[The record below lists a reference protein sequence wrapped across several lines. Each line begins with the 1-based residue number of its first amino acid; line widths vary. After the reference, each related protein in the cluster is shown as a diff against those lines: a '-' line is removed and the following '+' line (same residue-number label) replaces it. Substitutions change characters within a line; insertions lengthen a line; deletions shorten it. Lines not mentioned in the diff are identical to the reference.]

1 LLHLTGWLHPSI
13 SNVKNEIT
21 QEQEHVACNEN
32 EIERY
37 EISRLD
43 RDTGYGMDM
52 DIGQE
57 RNWHILSRHFFTNGC
72 SVSVMLALGV
82 L

>member
-13 SNVKNEIT
+13 SNVKNEIR

-52 DIGQE
+52 V
-57 RNWHILSRHFFTNGC
+57 WILGRKGTDTSSLGI
-72 SVSVMLALGV
+72 SLQMDVVSL
-82 L
+82 